1 MGGGGGD
8 GGGSIPDNRGMGRGG
23 ENNSDQTGFGW
34 GIPSNKRIAI
44 FTELNKSYYPIMKVN
59 FQSLT
64 YPYHF
69 LCNSFEYS
77 T

>member
-1 MGGGGGD
+1 MPEHILDKFQTTGGWGG
-8 GGGSIPDNRGMGRGG
+8 GG

-44 FTELNKSYYPIMKVN
+44 FTELNKSYYPIMKAN